1 MRQWRE
7 NAVKC
12 VMKCVIVVEMRHW
25 RMALDIWVII
35 TAMKSYGHMYIV
47 ETNFKGDRQVVA
59 HFRS

>member
-1 MRQWRE
+1 MRH
-7 NAVKC
+7 
-12 VMKCVIVVEMRHW
+12 EMRHEMRRW
-25 RMALDIWVII
+25 RMVALDIWVII

>member
-1 MRQWRE
+1 MVVEIRHLKEMRH
-7 NAVKC
+7 
-12 VMKCVIVVEMRHW
+12 EMRHW
-25 RMALDIWVII
+25 RMVALDIWVII